1 MKKFLSIGI
10 IALGI
15 ALGIVACGGT
25 QTATQPPVSLA
36 TLAPTAATQPTTQTT
51 APTAAPTTAAAST
64 TAPQTAAPIE
74 AASTSDASNPSN
86 GPLPQ
91 SLKDIPDGQVYTFVV
106 DPSQTTVEYAVN
118 EVLFGNK
125 QITRGSTNSVQGQF
139 QVSLQ
144 NGKPT
149 INMSQLQVDLRT
161 LKSDNGM
168 RDEAIRRQWLESNKY
183 PMAVFVAKEVQGFP
197 TDAVQGQSYS
207 FKVIGDMTIR
217 NITKPVTFDITVSV
231 NGTTLTGEGT
241 TQIYMKDFGFDP
253 PEILGRF
260 TVSDPATITI
270 KGVANYV
277 ES

>member
-1 MKKFLSIGI
+1 MKKLLLIGVM
-10 IALGI
+10 AL
-15 ALGIVACGGT
+15 AVLGVVACGGT
-25 QTATQPPVSLA
+25 QTPTQTPVSLA
-36 TLAPTAATQPTTQTT
+36 TLVPT
-51 APTAAPTTAAAST
+51 TAAPTNAPTPA
-64 TAPQTAAPIE
+64 APQTTASPTLAAPST
-74 AASTSDASNPSN
+74 APTQATLTSDADNTAA

-183 PMAVFVAKEVQGFP
+183 PMAVFVAKEVEGFP
-197 TDAVQGQSYS
+197 TEAVQGQSYS

-217 NITKPVTFDITVSV
+217 NITKSVTFDVTVSV
-231 NGTTLTGEGT
+231 SGTKLIGEGT

>member
-1 MKKFLSIGI
+1 GRLLSKRIQGVNRMKKFLSIGI

-106 DPSQTTVEYAVN
+106 DPSQTTVE
-118 EVLFGNK
+118 
-125 QITRGSTNSVQGQF
+125 
-139 QVSLQ
+139 
-144 NGKPT
+144 
-149 INMSQLQVDLRT
+149 
-161 LKSDNGM
+161 
-168 RDEAIRRQWLESNKY
+168 
-183 PMAVFVAKEVQGFP
+183 
-197 TDAVQGQSYS
+197 
-207 FKVIGDMTIR
+207 
-217 NITKPVTFDITVSV
+217 
-231 NGTTLTGEGT
+231 
-241 TQIYMKDFGFDP
+241 
-253 PEILGRF
+253 
-260 TVSDPATITI
+260 
-270 KGVANYV
+270 
-277 ES
+277 